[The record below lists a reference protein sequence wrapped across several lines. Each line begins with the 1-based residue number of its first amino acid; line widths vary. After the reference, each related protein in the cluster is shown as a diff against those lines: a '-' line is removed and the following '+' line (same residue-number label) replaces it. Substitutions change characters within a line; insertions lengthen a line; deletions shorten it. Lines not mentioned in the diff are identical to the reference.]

1 MLLIIY
7 WYSSSSCNI
16 NLDQLFGQIDNLWR
30 KEKCSFNRCMSCRTE
45 SHSLY
50 KIVKK
55 KENSWKMVSLRY
67 FPVSVGCILTYN
79 YVWMK
84 DVKLNLTS
92 TNISFP
98 VTVNMLFCI
107 LYVWWMIWHFCCPH
121 TVYKICPYNI
131 LVQLL
136 SNFV

>member
-1 MLLIIY
+1 MYELQD
-7 WYSSSSCNI
+7 S
-16 NLDQLFGQIDNLWR
+16 
-30 KEKCSFNRCMSCRTE
+30 E

-98 VTVNMLFCI
+98 VTVNMLFCL
-107 LYVWWMIWHFCCPH
+107 LYVW
-121 TVYKICPYNI
+121 
-131 LVQLL
+131 
-136 SNFV
+136 